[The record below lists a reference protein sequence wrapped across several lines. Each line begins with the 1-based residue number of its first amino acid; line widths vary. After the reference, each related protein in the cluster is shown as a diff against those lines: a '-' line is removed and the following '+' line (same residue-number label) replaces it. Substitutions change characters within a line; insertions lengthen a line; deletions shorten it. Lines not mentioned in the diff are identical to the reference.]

1 MLYNISMSKNYNL
14 TLTACSIGY
23 ILQAS
28 INNLLPLLFVY
39 FTSGYGIPLSFI
51 TAIVSFNFILQILV
65 DTFSSKFIIKI
76 GYKNAGITSAV
87 FGLVG
92 FIVLGLTPIIFKG
105 TVGILVGIIIA
116 VTLMAVGS
124 GLSEV
129 ALSPIIE
136 ALPFDNKSS
145 KMSFLHSFYP
155 LGHLFIIL
163 LATVYFWG
171 FGIENWNYLAFFIV
185 IIPLIEIC
193 LFIKS
198 PVVNPNEEEKKVKK
212 LALFKDKT
220 FIFIFVLMVG
230 AGASEQAI
238 AQWAS
243 YFAESGLKVSKTM
256 GDLIG
261 ASAFALFMFIS
272 RFSYGLSE
280 DKINLNK
287 FIVFC
292 SACLVACYLLSVLQ
306 PSAVVSLIFVALSG
320 LFVGIMW
327 PGVYSIGGKL
337 FSSGGTAMFS
347 MLALGGDLGCTL
359 GPLVVGM
366 VASQTSV
373 GLGVLLATVFPII
386 MLVGMLMLNRKERKG
401 LITIKD

>member
-1 MLYNISMSKNYNL
+1 MNKNYNL

-28 INNLLPLLFVY
+28 INNLLPLLFVH
-39 FTSGYGIPLSFI
+39 FTLAYKIPLSFI
-51 TAIVSFNFILQILV
+51 TVIVSYNFILQIFI

-76 GYKNAGITSAV
+76 GYKNAGIVSAL

-92 FIVLGLTPIIFKG
+92 FVVLGFTPIIFNN
-105 TVGILVGIIIA
+105 TVGFIIGIIIA
-116 VTLMAVGS
+116 VTLMATGS

-129 ALSPIIE
+129 ALSPIVE

-163 LATVYFWG
+163 FATVFFWL
-171 FGIENWNYLAFFIV
+171 FGIENWNYLAFV
-185 IIPLIEIC
+185 VTIIPVVEI
-193 LFIKS
+193 LTFIKS
-198 PVVNPNEEEKKVKK
+198 PVVNPSEEEKYVKK
-212 LALFKDKT
+212 LDLFKDKT
-220 FIFIFVLMVG
+220 FILLFVLMIS

-261 ASAFALFMFIS
+261 ASTFALFMFIS
-272 RFSYGLSE
+272 RFAYGLSK

-287 FIVFC
+287 FIIGC
-292 SACLVACYLLSVLQ
+292 SAFLVACYLLSVLQ
-306 PSAVVSLIFVALSG
+306 PSAILSLIFVALCG

-327 PGVYSIGGKL
+327 PGLYSIGGKL
-337 FSSGGTAMFS
+337 FASGGTAMFS

-359 GPLVVGM
+359 GPLLVGI
-366 VASQTSV
+366 VASESDV
-373 GLGVLLATVFPII
+373 GLGILLATVFPALLFI
-386 MLVGMLMLNRKERKG
+386 GMLLLQKREKNG
-401 LITIKD
+401 LITIK

>member
-1 MLYNISMSKNYNL
+1 MFYNFFMAKNYNI
-14 TLTACSIGY
+14 TLTACSVGY

-39 FTSGYGIPLSFI
+39 FTTHYGIPLSFI
-51 TAIVSFNFILQILV
+51 TVLISYNFIIQIFIDL
-65 DTFSSKFIIKI
+65 FSSKVIIKM
-76 GYKNAGITSAV
+76 GYRA
-87 FGLVG
+87 
-92 FIVLGLTPIIFKG
+92 
-105 TVGILVGIIIA
+105 VGILSAMLGFIAFLVLGVTPILFTDMVEIFISVTVA
-116 VTLMAVGS
+116 VTVMAIGS

-129 ALSPIIE
+129 ALSPIVD

-163 LATVYFWG
+163 LATCFFAL
-171 FGIENWNYLAFFIV
+171 FGIGKWNYLALALTT
-185 IIPLIEIC
+185 IPIIEIL

-198 PVVNPNEEEKKVKK
+198 PIINPTEEEKSVKK
-212 LALFKDKT
+212 LELFRDKT
-220 FIFIFVLMVG
+220 FVLLFILMIS

-261 ASAFALFMFIS
+261 TSAFALFMFIS
-272 RFSYGLSE
+272 RFLYGLSK
-280 DKINLNK
+280 DKFNLN
-287 FIVFC
+287 IVIIVC
-292 SACLVACYLLSVLQ
+292 ALGLISCYVLSVVQ
-306 PSAVVSLIFVALSG
+306 SSAILSLVFIALSG

-337 FSSGGTAMFS
+337 FSYGGTAMFS
-347 MLALGGDLGCTL
+347 MLALGGDVGCTL
-359 GPLVVGM
+359 GPLIVGAL
-366 VASQTSV
+366 ASKFSV
-373 GLGVLLATVFPII
+373 RLGILTATVFPALLFI
-386 MLVGMLMLNRKERKG
+386 GMLALQKREKNG
-401 LITIKD
+401 LISIK

>member
-1 MLYNISMSKNYNL
+1 MTKKYNL

-39 FTSGYGIPLSFI
+39 FNEAYKIPLEFI
-51 TAIVSFNFILQILV
+51 TVIVSFNFILQILI

-76 GYKNAGITSAV
+76 GYKNAGIVSAL
-87 FGLVG
+87 FGMVG
-92 FIVLGLTPIIFKG
+92 FFVLGFTPILFKETLGILLGIVL
-105 TVGILVGIIIA
+105 A
-116 VTLMAVGS
+116 VILMAAGS

-129 ALSPIIE
+129 CLSPIVE
-136 ALPFDNKSS
+136 SLPYSNKSS
-145 KMSFLHSFYP
+145 IMSFLHSFYP

-163 LATVYFWG
+163 LATAFFWL
-171 FGIENWNYLAFFIV
+171 FGIENWNYLAFFI
-185 IIPLIEIC
+185 ILIPLIEIL
-193 LFIKS
+193 LFTKS
-198 PVVNPNEEEKKVKK
+198 PVVNPTEEEKRVKK
-212 LALFKDKT
+212 AQLFKDKT
-220 FIFIFVLMVG
+220 FILLFVLMIA
-230 AGASEQAI
+230 AGASEQSI

-272 RFSYGLSE
+272 RFAYGLSE

-287 FIVFC
+287 FIIGC
-292 SACLVACYLLSVLQ
+292 STLLVACYLLSVLQ
-306 PSAVVSLIFVALSG
+306 PSAVLSLIFVALSG

-327 PGVYSIGGKL
+327 PGVYSIGGKF

-359 GPLVVGM
+359 GPLLVGM
-366 VASQTSV
+366 VASESSV
-373 GLGVLLATVFPII
+373 SLGILLATIFPLI
-386 MLVGMLMLNRKERKG
+386 MLVGMIILNKKESKG
-401 LITIKD
+401 LITIK

>member
-1 MLYNISMSKNYNL
+1 MIYNFFMAKNYNL
-14 TLTACSIGY
+14 TLTACSVGY

-39 FTSGYGIPLSFI
+39 FTLEYGIPLSFI
-51 TAIVSFNFILQILV
+51 TVLISYNFIIQIFIDL
-65 DTFSSKFIIKI
+65 FSSKVIIKM
-76 GYKNAGITSAV
+76 GYKSAGILSA
-87 FGLVG
+87 
-92 FIVLGLTPIIFKG
+92 VLGLVAFLVLGFTPILFNDTARIFISV
-105 TVGILVGIIIA
+105 TVA
-116 VTLMAVGS
+116 VTVMAIGS

-129 ALSPIIE
+129 ALSPIVE

-163 LATVYFWG
+163 LATG
-171 FGIENWNYLAFFIV
+171 FFTLCGIKNWNYLALALTV
-185 IIPLIEIC
+185 IPIIEIL

-198 PVVNPNEEEKKVKK
+198 PIVNPTEDEKKVKK
-212 LALFKDKT
+212 LELFKDKT
-220 FIFIFVLMVG
+220 FILLFVLMIC

-243 YFAESGLKVSKTM
+243 YFAESGLKVSKTT

-261 ASAFALFMFIS
+261 ASAFALFMFVS
-272 RFSYGLSE
+272 RFLYGLSK
-280 DKINLNK
+280 DKLNLN
-287 FIVFC
+287 IVITVC
-292 SACLVACYLLSVLQ
+292 AVGLTACYLLSVVQ
-306 PSAVVSLIFVALSG
+306 PSPIISLVFIALSG

-337 FSSGGTAMFS
+337 FSYGGTAMFS

-359 GPLVVGM
+359 GPLVVGAL
-366 VASQTSV
+366 ASKFSV
-373 GLGVLLATVFPII
+373 KLGILVATVFPV
-386 MLVGMLMLNRKERKG
+386 LLFVGMILLQKREKNG
-401 LITIKD
+401 LISIK

>member
-1 MLYNISMSKNYNL
+1 MLYNIFMNKKYNL

-39 FTSGYGIPLSFI
+39 FTSGYKIPLSFI
-51 TAIVSFNFILQILV
+51 TVLVSYNFILQILI
-65 DTFSSKFIIKI
+65 DTFSSKFIIKM
-76 GYKNAGITSAV
+76 GYKKAGVVSAL
-87 FGLVG
+87 FGLIG
-92 FIVLGLTPIIFKG
+92 FVALGFTPIIFDG
-105 TVGILVGIIIA
+105 TIGIIIGIIIA
-116 VTLMAVGS
+116 VTLMAIGS

-129 ALSPIIE
+129 ALSPIVE

-163 LATVYFWG
+163 LATVFFWI

-185 IIPLIEIC
+185 IIPLVEIL

-198 PVVNPNEEEKKVKK
+198 PVVNPAEEEKNVKK
-212 LALFKDKT
+212 LDLFKDKT
-220 FIFIFVLMVG
+220 FILLFVLMVG

-272 RFSYGLSE
+272 RFSYGLSKE
-280 DKINLNK
+280 KINLNK
-287 FIVFC
+287 FIIGC
-292 SACLVACYLLSVLQ
+292 SALLIACYLLSVLQ
-306 PSAVVSLIFVALSG
+306 PSAVLSLIFVALSG

-327 PGVYSIGGKL
+327 PGFYAIGGKL

-359 GPLVVGM
+359 GPLVVGA
-366 VASQTSV
+366 VASKSSI

-386 MLVGMLMLNRKERKG
+386 MLIGMIILDKKERNG
-401 LITIKD
+401 LISIK

>member
-1 MLYNISMSKNYNL
+1 MTKNYNL
-14 TLTACSIGY
+14 TLTACSVGY

-39 FTSGYGIPLSFI
+39 FTLEYGIPLSFI
-51 TAIVSFNFILQILV
+51 TVLISYNFIIQIFIDL
-65 DTFSSKFIIKI
+65 FSSKVIIKM
-76 GYKNAGITSAV
+76 GYKSAGILSATL
-87 FGLVG
+87 GLVA
-92 FIVLGLTPIIFKG
+92 FLVLGFTPILFNDTARIFIS
-105 TVGILVGIIIA
+105 VAVA
-116 VTLMAVGS
+116 VTVMAIGS

-129 ALSPIIE
+129 ALSPIVE

-163 LATVYFWG
+163 LATG
-171 FGIENWNYLAFFIV
+171 FFTLCGIKNWNYLALALT
-185 IIPLIEIC
+185 IIPIIEIL

-198 PVVNPNEEEKKVKK
+198 PIVNPTEDEKKVKK
-212 LALFKDKT
+212 LELFKDKT
-220 FIFIFVLMVG
+220 FILLFVLMIC

-243 YFAESGLKVSKTM
+243 YFAESGLKVSKTT

-261 ASAFALFMFIS
+261 ASAFALFMFVS
-272 RFSYGLSE
+272 RFLYGLS
-280 DKINLNK
+280 KAKLNLN
-287 FIVFC
+287 IVITVC
-292 SACLVACYLLSVLQ
+292 AVGLIACYLLSVVQ
-306 PSAVVSLIFVALSG
+306 PSPIISLVFIALSG

-337 FSSGGTAMFS
+337 FSYGGTAMFS

-359 GPLVVGM
+359 GPLVVGALASKFSVKLGIL
-366 VASQTSV
+366 VATAFP
-373 GLGVLLATVFPII
+373 VLLF
-386 MLVGMLMLNRKERKG
+386 VGMILLQKREKNG
-401 LITIKD
+401 LISIK

>member
-1 MLYNISMSKNYNL
+1 MKKNYNL

-39 FTSGYGIPLSFI
+39 FTSVYKMPLSFI
-51 TAIVSFNFILQILV
+51 TAIVSYNFILQIFI

-76 GYKNAGITSAV
+76 GYKKAGIVSAL
-87 FGLVG
+87 FGLIG
-92 FIVLGLTPIIFKG
+92 FSFLGFTPIIFTSLNG
-105 TVGILVGIIIA
+105 LLFGIIIA

-129 ALSPIIE
+129 ALSPIVE

-145 KMSFLHSFYP
+145 IMSFLHSFYP

-163 LATVYFWG
+163 LATAFFWV
-171 FGIENWNYLAFFIV
+171 FGIENWNYLAFAII
-185 IIPLIEIC
+185 IIPIVEIL

-198 PVVNPNEEEKKVKK
+198 PVVNPTEEEKQVKK
-212 LALFKDKT
+212 LSLFKDKT
-220 FIFIFVLMVG
+220 FILLFVLMIS

-256 GDLIG
+256 GDIIG
-261 ASAFALFMFIS
+261 ASTFALFMFIS
-272 RFSYGLSE
+272 RFGYGLSK

-287 FIVFC
+287 FIIWCSVMLIVCYVF
-292 SACLVACYLLSVLQ
+292 SVVQPNPILSLV
-306 PSAVVSLIFVALSG
+306 FVALSG

-327 PGVYSIGGKL
+327 PGVYAIGGKL

-359 GPLVVGM
+359 GPLLVGA
-366 VASQTSV
+366 VATNSSV
-373 GLGVLLATVFPII
+373 GIGILLATIFPII
-386 MLVGMLMLNRKERKG
+386 TFIGMIILDKKERSG
-401 LITIKD
+401 LITIK